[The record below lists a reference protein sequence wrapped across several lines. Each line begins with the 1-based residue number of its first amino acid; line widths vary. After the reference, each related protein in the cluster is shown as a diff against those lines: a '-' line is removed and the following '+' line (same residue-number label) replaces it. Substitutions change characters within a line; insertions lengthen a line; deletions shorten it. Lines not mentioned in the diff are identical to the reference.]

1 MDLQQAK
8 ILLNK
13 INALYKNLSIDEGSI
28 SSIERDLML
37 SYIRQLYDTF
47 VNDEPT
53 PVRAERRTRTTK
65 NAAPAAP
72 APKQE
77 PPAKEYTPPKI
88 IEIPDSLKDLA
99 NEPVPA
105 PPAPKPKPKPE
116 PRPEPKPE
124 PKVTASA
131 PLSPNAVN
139 IDSLIDHKK
148 ATELSEKLSARPIRD
163 LTRALA
169 INDRLLYSNEL
180 FGKNQEA
187 LNNALE
193 RLNSLMRFEEAI
205 PLLSELAGQF
215 DWLDKEKKAT
225 AKEFIKLVQRRYS

>member
-37 SYIRQLYDTF
+37 SYIRQLYEAF
-47 VNDEPT
+47 VNEESA
-53 PVRAERRTRTTK
+53 PVKTERKTRVTK
-65 NAAPAAP
+65 SAPP

-77 PPAKEYTPPKI
+77 APAKEYTPPKI

-105 PPAPKPKPKPE
+105 PPAPKPRPKPK
-116 PRPEPKPE
+116 PEPKPE
-124 PKVTASA
+124 PKAAAPA

-187 LNNALE
+187 LNSALE
-193 RLNSLMRFEEAI
+193 RLNGLMRFEEAI
-205 PLLSELAGQF
+205 PVLSDLAGQF
-215 DWLDKEKKAT
+215 DWLDKDKKAT